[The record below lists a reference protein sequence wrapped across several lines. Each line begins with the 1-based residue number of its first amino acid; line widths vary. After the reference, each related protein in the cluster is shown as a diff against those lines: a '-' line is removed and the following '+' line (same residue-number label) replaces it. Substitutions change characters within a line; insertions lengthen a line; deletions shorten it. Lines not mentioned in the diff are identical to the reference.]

1 MDVHETVSILAATKA
16 ARLFIPIHKVYNSD
30 QFFWIQPIRI
40 ANFAKN
46 KTKKQN
52 KKTKQKNTHTHKNHT
67 QQKIKS
73 TGLLQQT
80 LGQTSVIPMTLTLVS
95 WSEG

>member
-1 MDVHETVSILAATKA
+1 MDVHETVRILAATKA

-46 KTKKQN
+46 KTKKKN
-52 KKTKQKNTHTHKNHT
+52 KKKNTHTQKSHSTKN
-67 QQKIKS
+67 
-73 TGLLQQT
+73 
-80 LGQTSVIPMTLTLVS
+80 
-95 WSEG
+95 

>member
-1 MDVHETVSILAATKA
+1 MDVHETVRILAATKA

-30 QFFWIQPIRI
+30 QFFWIQPIQI

-46 KTKKQN
+46 KTKK
-52 KKTKQKNTHTHKNHT
+52 KQKKHTHTKNHT

>member
-1 MDVHETVSILAATKA
+1 MDVHETVRILAATKA

-46 KTKKQN
+46 KTKTK
-52 KKTKQKNTHTHKNHT
+52 KQKKTHTHKNHT

-95 WSEG
+95 WSDG

>member
-1 MDVHETVSILAATKA
+1 MDVHETVRILAATKA

-46 KTKKQN
+46 KTKKKTQ
-52 KKTKQKNTHTHKNHT
+52 KKTHTHKNHT

>member
-1 MDVHETVSILAATKA
+1 MDVHETVRILAATKA
-16 ARLFIPIHKVYNSD
+16 ARSFIPIHKVYNSD

-46 KTKKQN
+46 KTKKKPE
-52 KKTKQKNTHTHKNHT
+52 KKTHTHKNHT